1 MASDA
6 ELLAWLRAV
15 ITEDGT
21 RAAARLRRQMSG
33 DYRRAQMEKLSRAE
47 AELAVLGLY
56 ERQAERHGESALQED
71 RLWTLAPVVRLLAY
85 GYGHGYGR
93 REGCP
98 ASEDELWEF
107 YLSHAEGQ

>member
-6 ELLAWLRAV
+6 ELLAWLRAQ

-21 RAAARLRRQMSG
+21 RAAARLRRQMS
-33 DYRRAQMEKLSRAE
+33 DAYRRAQAEKLARAKG
-47 AELAVLGLY
+47 ELAVLGLY
-56 ERQAERHGESALQED
+56 ERQAAKLGESALQED
-71 RLWTLAPVVRLLAY
+71 RLWTLAPVVRLLAC
-85 GYGHGYGR
+85 GYGSGYGR

-107 YLSHAEGQ
+107 YLSRTEGP